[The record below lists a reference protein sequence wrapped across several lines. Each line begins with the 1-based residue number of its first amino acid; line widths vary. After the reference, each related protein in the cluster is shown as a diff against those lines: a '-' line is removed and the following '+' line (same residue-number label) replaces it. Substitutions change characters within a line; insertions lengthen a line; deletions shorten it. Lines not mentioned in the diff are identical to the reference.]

1 MKCYK
6 SLIYIL
12 FAVGVLFSI
21 AMAGD
26 QDGDRLEYEIKAA
39 FLVNFAK
46 FSQWPA
52 AKEDINKPI
61 FIGVIGLSPFSKE
74 VTDALESKKVNERT
88 VKINSFAGYKEHK
101 KLPKEEFEKTVSEL
115 QACHILFICQ
125 SESDIFNEINEA
137 VSNSSVMTVSDIPGF
152 VDAGGIINFVID
164 NTKVGF
170 EVNVK
175 AATDAKI
182 EIRSQM
188 LRVAKNNK

>member
-12 FAVGVLFSI
+12 FAVGVLLSI

-26 QDGDRLEYEIKAA
+26 QDSGRLEYEIKAA

-52 AKEDINKPI
+52 AKEDVNKPI
-61 FIGVIGLSPFSKE
+61 LIGVIGVSPFSKE
-74 VTDALESKKVNERT
+74 ATDALESKKVNERI
-88 VKINSFAGYKEHK
+88 VKIKNFASYKELK
-101 KLPKEEFEKTVSEL
+101 KLPKEGFEKTTAEL
-115 QACHILFICQ
+115 KACHILFICQ
-125 SESDIFNEINEA
+125 SESDIFKEINGA
-137 VSNSSVMTVSDIPGF
+137 VSKSAVMTVSDIPGF
-152 VDAGGIINFVID
+152 VAAGGIINFVID
-164 NTKVGF
+164 NTKVVF